1 MPPIY
6 EVLEVNPTVRSLIAR
21 EAPDEQ
27 LLASL
32 QADGFRT
39 LRQNGLEKVVE
50 GSITFDEVQRVCEGG
65 H

>member
-1 MPPIY
+1 M
-6 EVLEVNPTVRSLIAR
+6 LEVNPLVRSLIAR